1 MIEVLQKLCS
11 LPGPSGC
18 EDAVRD
24 YIRALAEPV
33 ADEIREDSIG
43 NLMVF
48 RKGKK
53 SCGKTIMLAAHMD
66 EVGII
71 CKG

>member
-1 MIEVLQKLCS
+1 MIELLEKLCS

-24 YIRALAEPV
+24 YIRAQAEPY
-33 ADEIREDSIG
+33 ADEIREDNIG

-48 RKGKK
+48 RKGRKQID
-53 SCGKTIMLAAHMD
+53 KTVMLASHMD
-66 EVGII
+66 
-71 CKG
+71 